1 MNTGIKIALAAFAGF
16 IGGGVCGWFARKQT
30 EVRFEVCT
38 DAEQLAYAEAV
49 AKKHGKSITEQVE
62 EAFAPVKGE
71 TAEKNVKEEPDTVK
85 AINTQKTQYW
95 KQYQEEGGKY
105 DQHSEL
111 AEGEEPVT
119 SEQDENG
126 FDRKFMSEV
135 AETDN
140 EDQEETEPLP
150 DVEDSDLQEFYHWN
164 SIPDG
169 EYDTISVAWFSA
181 DDILVDEDNLEVKN
195 PIRYLGF
202 DPKEAFEEKKAI
214 DGDPDALYK
223 KNNKFKTIFEVI
235 RYNTSYNVKKR
246 MEEFGG
252 D

>member
-1 MNTGIKIALAAFAGF
+1 MNTGIKIALAAVAGF

-30 EVRFEVCT
+30 EIKFEVCT
-38 DAEQLAYAEAV
+38 DEEQLAYAEAV
-49 AKKHGKSITEQVE
+49 ARKNGKTIAERIDE
-62 EAFAPVKGE
+62 EFTPEKE
-71 TAEKNVKEEPDTVK
+71 AEKQQEEPPAVK
-85 AINTQKTQYW
+85 AINTQKTQYM
-95 KQYQEEGGKY
+95 KMYREEGGQY
-105 DQHSEL
+105 DRHGTLE
-111 AEGEEPVT
+111 EGEEPVT

-135 AETDN
+135 EGSDE
-140 EDQEETEPLP
+140 EDREETEQVP
-150 DVEDSDLQEFYHWN
+150 DIEDSDLQEFYHWN

-169 EYDTISVAWFSA
+169 EYDTISVGWFSA
-181 DDILVDEDNLEVKN
+181 DEVLVDDDNLEIRN

-202 DPKEAFEEKKAI
+202 DPKEAFANKKAI
-214 DGDPDALYK
+214 DGDPDAVYK
-223 KNNKFKTIFEVI
+223 KNNKYKTIFEVI